1 MENPSMPAM
10 VIPATCARA
19 RLRTHRG
26 DGLEAWLAD
35 QPWQPTED
43 GGWRVE
49 TDRDGWLFRIEAIA
63 GGDLR
68 IVARAPSD
76 GATTAWLIAGGVQPI

>member
-19 RLRTHRG
+19 RLRAHRG

-43 GGWRVE
+43 G
-49 TDRDGWLFRIEAIA
+49 WLFRVEAIA

-68 IVARAPSD
+68 IVARAPKD